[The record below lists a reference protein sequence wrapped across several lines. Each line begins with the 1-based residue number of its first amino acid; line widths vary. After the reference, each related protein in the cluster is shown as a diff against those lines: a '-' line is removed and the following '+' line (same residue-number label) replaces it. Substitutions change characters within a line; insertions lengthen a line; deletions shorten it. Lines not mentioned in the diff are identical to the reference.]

1 MTSNKLFVE
10 NIRKINFP
18 FTNKH
23 EGNGGVFL
31 TNDYQNLDKSQLS
44 PTILFALET
53 AKEKFD
59 ADAVYFRYF
68 EDDREAAPQIY
79 IYDNTNNHLTE
90 KRRDIHVKVW
100 SGCQVPMYIIIDKSE
115 VSIYDARER
124 TTDDKGIQAFETI
137 KLSGQVIKSFTM
149 HDFDNGLFWEEKN
162 NEKRFKFEKSAYR
175 DLISGLKKVYNSFQ
189 KDSGLDSH
197 VALKLLVQCLLIKYL
212 EERDQENTTGYFAS
226 TYFANN
232 YNCTNFCNV
241 IRSGKLL
248 DLLDQLSVDFNG
260 KIFEWNQKTEL
271 EARISI
277 AKTEVT
283 KLADYLDGDKHN
295 DQYVLW
301 RLYSFSHLPVE
312 LISSVYEELLTNSK
326 DIVYTPEM
334 IVSTLVDECMPLKS
348 PKQGF
353 KLIDVSCGSGIF
365 LVKAY
370 KRIIQWWRYERW
382 QQTGF
387 LEKPS
392 LETLKELLLKSIY
405 GIDIQ
410 EDAIKLSV
418 FSLALALLDEVDL
431 KPPVWQELKFPDL
444 GEKNIIS
451 KDFFVFISQKNDADF
466 DLVIGNPPFNPP
478 TGENDKPMSNGVY
491 FKKLKTEYQYESE
504 IKIPDENP
512 ALHFL
517 VQAMKLLKPNAL
529 LCLIQPSG
537 PLFYQK
543 DIEFKQA
550 LFSKYNLL
558 QVIDFTK
565 LSDVLWGSKNVATA
579 AVFIQKSEPDNED
592 VLHIVANRTFS
603 NVNRLFLEFDH
614 YDFHSINKDAVINSP
629 YIWKANLMGG
639 GRIVRLIERIAVLR
653 TINEFIEKKKKDGW
667 VVGEGFIASEKG
679 KLCNYITGKQFLPTQ
694 AFKENG
700 INWNQTQICTIEK
713 FHRSRNEKIYTPP
726 HILLKANIGKKKLIA
741 FFSEDYLVF
750 KDKIIGIHAP
760 AAEKNELQKLYYF
773 LDEYS
778 DVLRFHIAC
787 YSGQL
792 SINRATAI
800 IKDDLMNLPYPKDF
814 QALQLS
820 ASEKIIIKEVLSS
833 FFNNSINEKPKT
845 DDSITQLKIFS
856 NTFCQTLNSIYQ
868 TKNKAFRLFKILDA
882 GKYYAVHFEYTSEDY
897 NAQTEK
903 IAQLEQYIEEI
914 IPSQKE
920 ENKSYHTQRILK
932 AYGKDCII
940 LAKPKQ
946 LRYWLPSIALR
957 DADEAFADY
966 IKARYY

>member
-1 MTSNKLFVE
+1 MSTAIFIE
-10 NIRKINFP
+10 NIEKLNFP
-18 FTNKH
+18 FLTKS
-23 EGNGGVFL
+23 EDGGVVL
-31 TNDYQNLDKSQLS
+31 TANYDKSDRTSTS
-44 PTILFALET
+44 PDILFALET

-68 EDDREAAPQIY
+68 ADGRGAVPQIY
-79 IYDNTNNHLTE
+79 IYDNTNNHLTD

-100 SGCQVPMYIIIDKSE
+100 SGCQVPMYFIIDKSE
-115 VSIYDARER
+115 VSVYDARER
-124 TTDDKGIQAFETI
+124 AKEDKENQAYETI
-137 KLSGQVIKSFTM
+137 KLTGEAIKSFSAQS
-149 HDFDNGLFWEEKN
+149 FDDGLFWEEKK
-162 NEKRFKFEKSAYR
+162 NEKHFKFEKSAYR
-175 DLISGLKKVYNSFQ
+175 DLISGLKNVYRGFQ

-197 VALKLLVQCLLIKYL
+197 VSLKLLVQCLLIKYL
-212 EERDQENTTGYFAS
+212 EERDQENKTGYFAS
-226 TYFANN
+226 TYFQKN
-232 YNCTNFCNV
+232 YNCKDFCDV
-241 IRSGKLL
+241 IRDGKLL
-248 DLLDQLSVDFNG
+248 NLLDQLAVDFNG
-260 KIFEWNQKTEL
+260 KIFEWHKDI
-271 EARISI
+271 EANEREDICKS
-277 AKTEVT
+277 EVRQ
-283 KLADYLDGDKHN
+283 LAEYLDGNVKN
-295 DQYVLW
+295 DQYVIW

-334 IVSTLVDECMPLKS
+334 IVGTLVDECMPLKS
-348 PKQGF
+348 PKKNF

-382 QQTGF
+382 IETGQ

-392 LETLKELLLKSIY
+392 LDTLKDLLLKSIY

-410 EDAIKLSV
+410 GDAIRLSV

-444 GEKNIIS
+444 GEKNVVS
-451 KDFFVFISQKNDADF
+451 KDFFKFIAQKPIADF
-466 DLVIGNPPFNPP
+466 DLVIGNPPFNLQHVEGKEPKRN
-478 TGENDKPMSNGVY
+478 EY
-491 FKKLKTEYQYESE
+491 FANLAIQYGYKSE

-517 VQAMKLLKPNAL
+517 VQAMKLLKPDAM

-579 AVFIQKSEPDNED
+579 AVFLQKLEPDKND
-592 VLHIVANRTFS
+592 VLHVVANRTFS

-614 YDFHSINKDAVINSP
+614 YDFHMIKKDAVINNLFV
-629 YIWKANLMGG
+629 WKSDLLGG
-639 GRIVRLIERIAVLR
+639 GRIVSLIERLSRLTTLGEYILQR
-653 TINEFIEKKKKDGW
+653 NKYGW
-667 VVGEGFIASEKG
+667 IKGEGFIENKNG
-679 KLCNYITGKQFLPTQ
+679 KTIEYITQHNYLPTD
-694 AFKENG
+694 AFTESG
-700 INWNQTQICTIEK
+700 INYSSIRPCEIER
-713 FHRSRNEKIYTPP
+713 FHRRTNQKIFLAP
-726 HILLKANIGKKKLIA
+726 HLLIRKILGSSNLIT
-741 FFSEDYLVF
+741 EYVNQDVVF
-750 KDKIIGIHAP
+750 KSDIIGIHAP
-760 AAEKNELQKLYYF
+760 LSEIDNLRRLSNYIQTSGKLLRFYILATSSRVKIIKATSLYDEDILQIPYPENLADVKLSYSDELLVEDSLKYF
-773 LDEYS
+773 LS
-778 DVLRFHIAC
+778 
-787 YSGQL
+787 S
-792 SINRATAI
+792 N
-800 IKDDLMNLPYPKDF
+800 
-814 QALQLS
+814 
-820 ASEKIIIKEVLSS
+820 SEKPLSVNVDKGS
-833 FFNNSINEKPKT
+833 LNA
-845 DDSITQLKIFS
+845 FS
-856 NTFCQTLNSIYQ
+856 DIFCQTLNSVYQ
-868 TKNKAFRLFKILDA
+868 IDNKAFRLFKILDA
-882 GKYYAVHFEYTSEDY
+882 GKYYAIHFEYTSEDY
-897 NAQTEK
+897 NPKTEER
-903 IAQLEQYIEEI
+903 ANLEQYIEEI
-914 IPSQKE
+914 IPTKKS

>member
-1 MTSNKLFVE
+1 MSTAVFIE
-10 NIRKINFP
+10 NIEKLNFS
-18 FTNKH
+18 FLTKS
-23 EGNGGVFL
+23 EDGGVVL
-31 TNDYQNLDKSQLS
+31 TANYDKYDKTLAS
-44 PTILFALET
+44 PDILFALET
-53 AKEKFD
+53 AKLKFD

-68 EDDREAAPQIY
+68 ADGRGAVPQIY

-115 VSIYDARER
+115 VSVFDAREKAKE
-124 TTDDKGIQAFETI
+124 DKDNKAFETI
-137 KLSGQVIKSFTM
+137 KLSREVIKNFSAQSF
-149 HDFDNGLFWEEKN
+149 DDGLFWEEKN

-189 KDSGLDSH
+189 KESGLDSH
-197 VALKLLVQCLLIKYL
+197 VSLKLLVQCLLIKYL
-212 EERDQENTTGYFAS
+212 EERDQENKTGYFAS
-226 TYFANN
+226 TYFVNN
-232 YNCTNFCNV
+232 YKCANFCAV

-248 DLLDQLSVDFNG
+248 DLLDQLSEDFNG
-260 KIFEWNQKTEL
+260 KIFKWDKENEL
-271 EARISI
+271 DARGSI
-277 AKTEVT
+277 TKTEVT
-283 KLADYLDGDKHN
+283 KLADYLDGDKLDN
-295 DQYVLW
+295 QFVLW

-334 IVSTLVDECMPLKS
+334 IVGTLVDECMPLKS
-348 PKQGF
+348 PKKDF

-382 QQTGF
+382 LETGI

-392 LETLKELLLKSIY
+392 LETLNKLLLNSIY

-410 EDAIKLSV
+410 DDAIRLSV

-444 GEKNIIS
+444 GKKNIVS
-451 KDFFVFISQKNDADF
+451 KDFFNFIYQKPIADF

-478 TGENDKPMSNGVY
+478 PVENEKPISNGAY
-491 FKKLKTEYQYESE
+491 FKKLKVDFQYESD

-517 VQAMKLLKPNAL
+517 VQAMKLLKPNAM

-543 DIEFKQA
+543 DVEFKQA

-579 AVFIQKSEPDNED
+579 AVFIQNSEPDNED
-592 VLHIVANRTFS
+592 VLHVVANRTFS
-603 NVNRLFLEFDH
+603 SVNRLFLEFDH
-614 YDFHSINKDAVINSP
+614 YDFHAINKEAIISSQFV
-629 YIWKANLMGG
+629 WKANLMGG
-639 GRIVRLIERIAVLR
+639 GRINDLVKRLANNR
-653 TINEFIEKKKKDGW
+653 TIGEFIEKKVKFGW
-667 VVGEGFIASEKG
+667 AAGEGFIASEKG
-679 KLCNYITGKQFLPTQ
+679 KPCNYITNKQFLPTN
-694 AFKENG
+694 AFKEN
-700 INWNQTQICTIEK
+700 IIDWEEIDTCNVTK
-713 FHRSRNEKIYTPP
+713 FHRPTNIKIYTPP
-726 HILLKANIGKKKLIA
+726 HILLKANIGKKKLIS
-741 FFSEDYLVF
+741 FFSEEYLVF

-760 AAEKNELQKLYYF
+760 YEEKNELKRLYSF

-778 DVLRFHIAC
+778 DVLRFYIAC

-800 IKDDLMNLPYPKDF
+800 IKDDLMNLPYPEEFKN
-814 QALQLS
+814 LQLS
-820 ASEKIIIKEVLSS
+820 ASEKIIVDEVLSS
-833 FFNNSINEKPKT
+833 FFDNSINENSKT
-845 DDSITQLKIFS
+845 NDSVKQLKIFS
-856 NTFCQTLNSIYQ
+856 NIFCQTLNSVYQ
-868 TKNKAFRLFKILDA
+868 VDNKAFRLFKILDA

-897 NAQTEK
+897 NPQTED

-914 IPSQKE
+914 IPTKKS

-966 IKARYY
+966 IKARLY